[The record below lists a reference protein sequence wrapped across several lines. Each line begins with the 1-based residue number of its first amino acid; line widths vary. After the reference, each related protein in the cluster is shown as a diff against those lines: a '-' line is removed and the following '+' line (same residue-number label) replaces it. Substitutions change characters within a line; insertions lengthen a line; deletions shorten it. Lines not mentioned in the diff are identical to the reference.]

1 MRTVQASAKTR
12 EDAIQKALDSL
23 GVEMYEVDNIEI
35 IDEGSKGLFGFGSRP
50 VVVQVTIENHPDEHA
65 EPKKPR
71 QERPNRDRREQ
82 PQKSARPQKRNEKEL
97 DTRGK
102 GSRPEIKPEPQ
113 KDNKTGEKAIDSNDS
128 RGRKGR
134 GNRRGDSRDKPA
146 VESNTAPKRNDARV
160 DSRRG
165 GQPAKKSERPQPQE
179 TRTSRAATGID
190 EKIEHSVPAVEP
202 EPIPENAV
210 IEDITVNITDNQGKQ
225 AAQLL
230 QDIIGKMGMVSEVEF
245 SRAEDG
251 SARLNVASE
260 DGAILIGRKGRTLNA
275 LQYVINRMISLQ
287 EDAAENTERLVVDV
301 EGYIDRRRKTLEDM
315 ALSFARK
322 AKDTQRNMRLKP
334 LSPQERRII
343 HLTLQDDEEVR
354 TFSLGDSLYRS
365 IVISPRNVRS
375 GDKNNRDRGPHG
387 NNNRRYPNQEDA
399 EIDAGQ
405 FGD

>member
-65 EPKKPR
+65 EPKKEKP
-71 QERPNRDRREQ
+71 ERPSRDRRDA
-82 PQKSARPQKRNEKEL
+82 PQKPARSHKRGEKEQ
-97 DTRGK
+97 DTRGRGPRSEVK
-102 GSRPEIKPEPQ
+102 SEPQ
-113 KDNKTGEKAIDSNDS
+113 KDNKPGNKTIEGNEP

-134 GNRRGDSRDKPA
+134 GNRRGDNRDKNVPD
-146 VESNTAPKRNDARV
+146 SNTAAKRNDVRP
-160 DSRRG
+160 DRRRG
-165 GQPAKKSERPQPQE
+165 NQVGKKNERSQPHDNSASRP
-179 TRTSRAATGID
+179 SAAID
-190 EKIEHSVPAVEP
+190 EKVAIDVPFVEP
-202 EPIPENAV
+202 EPIPQDAV
-210 IEDITVNITDNQGKQ
+210 VEDITVNISDEQGNQ

-230 QDIIGKMGMVSEVEF
+230 QDIIGKMGMVAEVEF
-245 SRAEDG
+245 SRADDG

-275 LQYVINRMISLQ
+275 LQYLINRMISLQ
-287 EDAAENTERLVVDV
+287 EDTAENTERLVVDV

-322 AKDTQRNMRLKP
+322 AKETRRNMRLKP

-343 HLTLQDDEEVR
+343 HLTLQNDEEVR

-365 IVISPRNVRS
+365 IVISPRNARP
-375 GDKNNRDRGPHG
+375 GDKNNRDRGAYG
-387 NNNRRYPNQEDA
+387 NSNRRFSNQEDA